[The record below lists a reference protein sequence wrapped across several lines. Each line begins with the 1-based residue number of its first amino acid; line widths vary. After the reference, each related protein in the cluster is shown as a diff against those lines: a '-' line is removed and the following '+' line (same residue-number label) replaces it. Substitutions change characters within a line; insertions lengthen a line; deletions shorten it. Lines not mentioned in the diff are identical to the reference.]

1 MSEKLDGVR
10 GYWNGQ
16 SMISR
21 HGKEIIC
28 PQWFIDQF
36 PKNISLDGEFWLG
49 RGTFEL
55 THGILQ
61 SSKDSID
68 WKRVVYFVFDSP
80 NSTKPYESR
89 ICDLDNLLQQS
100 SNNIQMVDITRC
112 RGNNQIQQYLTNI
125 VNIGGEGM

>member
-21 HGKEIIC
+21 QGKEISC

-55 THGILQ
+55 T
-61 SSKDSID
+61 
-68 WKRVVYFVFDSP
+68 
-80 NSTKPYESR
+80 N
-89 ICDLDNLLQQS
+89 
-100 SNNIQMVDITRC
+100 
-112 RGNNQIQQYLTNI
+112 
-125 VNIGGEGM
+125 